1 MYWRSFMIKDFSS
14 VKIYIRPG
22 ATDMRKAINGL
33 GINVQED
40 MSLDPFCEAI
50 FLFCNRQRK
59 ILKAL
64 YWDKNG
70 FCLWQKR
77 LEKHR
82 FPWPDSSE
90 DARQISFEELS
101 MLLKGIDFWKAH
113 GALKYSEIA

>member
-1 MYWRSFMIKDFSS
+1 MIKDFSS

-22 ATDMRKAINGL
+22 VTDMRKAINGL
-33 GINVQED
+33 AMEVQDE
-40 MSLDPFCEAI
+40 MSHDPFTGAL

-64 YWDKNG
+64 YWDNNG

-82 FPWPDSSE
+82 FPWPDTSE
-90 DARQISFEELS
+90 DARLISFEELA

-113 GALKYSEIA
+113 ETLNYSEIA